1 MEAFNRTIENESA
14 DVKSVCK
21 TLLNNFV
28 EFHLIQGDI
37 ALSCGLDDADS
48 ERQPIDTVVIHH
60 TSSAP
65 GLRPERLSAI
75 ELIRLYAPFF
85 AAKKDQF
92 PKGHPIYSGHLRN
105 GNQVFWPYH
114 WIVRTDGSAERL
126 LFDSEI
132 GWHSGNWGM
141 NRRSVAIVLDNDYEH
156 HSPSNL
162 ELLGVAALITDHYG
176 QIPLTR
182 IIGHREVNPRTICPS
197 DLFLDESG
205 RKGWKSAL
213 LALVAS

>member
-14 DVKSVCK
+14 EVKSVCK
-21 TLLNNFV
+21 TLLYNFF
-28 EFHLIQGDI
+28 EFHLVRGDI
-37 ALSCGLDDADS
+37 ALGRKSKDADS

-60 TSSAP
+60 TSGAP

-92 PKGHPIYSGHLRN
+92 PKGQPIYSGHLRN

-114 WIVRTDGSAERL
+114 WIIRTDGSAEQL

-132 GWHSGNWGM
+132 GWHSGNWAI
-141 NRRSVAIVLDNDYEH
+141 NCRSVAIVLDNDYEH
-156 HSPSNL
+156 ESPSIV
-162 ELLGVAALITDHYG
+162 ELRGIATVIRQHCGEVPIA
-176 QIPLTR
+176 R
-182 IIGHREVNPRTICPS
+182 IVGHREVSSKTVCPS
-197 DLFLDESG
+197 ELFLDNPG
-205 RKGWKSAL
+205 RKGWKSTLLTL
-213 LALVAS
+213 LAN